1 MFASTLASALSRR
14 GVHYGW
20 IVIATTFFSSLVM
33 AGAVGLPGAFII
45 PLSKEFGWDTAQISS
60 AMAVRL
66 ALFGLMG
73 PFSAALIEKYG
84 ARRVMVSAQALVFAG
99 LAGSL
104 FMTSLCHPFLLLTC
118 FDN

>member
-1 MFASTLASALSRR
+1 MLSNSLAAALSRR

-73 PFSAALIEKYG
+73 PFSAAL
-84 ARRVMVSAQALVFAG
+84 AG
-99 LAGSL
+99 CAPSSPAPTNATDVPAVVNIL
-104 FMTSLCHPFLLLTC
+104 FTDWPPF
-118 FDN
+118 